1 MAGKDGAVPYREAAA
16 AVTRYRVQ
24 EEDCALPVRAEGK
37 GVAADVQLACCAVV
51 CRGPGRYRPP
61 RRHRCGRLYV
71 AAGVG
76 RGVRPA
82 WSPRTGL
89 GLRQTLRAL
98 LESHPGSSPP
108 TVTNTDPRDK
118 RSRKLRL
125 RRGRLCAV
133 LSLVCVY
140 LAGVLLLSSVS
151 IDPHYY
157 SNMPAGVGAAAR
169 GQAGGGGV
177 GGAGRRARSRLHW
190 CRPLHFLSPPG
201 PVVALVSFPG
211 SGNTWLRYLLQQA
224 TGVYTGSVYKDFGLL
239 KNGFPAESVCN
250 GSVLVVK
257 THESGAEAR
266 APFSRAVLLV
276 RAPAPAILAEFNRQS
291 GGHVGF
297 ASPDR
302 YHRNRGKYWESFV
315 RSMVAKWRALNLD
328 WLRNFPGELLVAR
341 YEALAAADAPAL
353 RAHLLRLLRFLRAD
367 AAVSAQQLAC
377 TVVRREGIYRRRR
390 RAAADAFDP
399 FSEDM
404 KRDLRAAE
412 DEVFAAIRDF
422 QLRQQRLLGAGVDP
436 GPGPTAQPPGS

>member
-1 MAGKDGAVPYREAAA
+1 MNDTERNNRGSCYIVALLTECYIADTSEHARVLTAREL
-16 AVTRYRVQ
+16 R
-24 EEDCALPVRAEGK
+24 CLPRETSLLVFVYSIRGLQLFSVFTKLHLSRAHGLRGIIGWLFVRKQAI
-37 GVAADVQLACCAVV
+37 
-51 CRGPGRYRPP
+51 GRYGST
-61 RRHRCGRLYV
+61 CGGGPL
-71 AAGVG
+71 
-76 RGVRPA
+76 
-82 WSPRTGL
+82 
-89 GLRQTLRAL
+89 Q
-98 LESHPGSSPP
+98 
-108 TVTNTDPRDK
+108 
-118 RSRKLRL
+118 KLRL

-157 SNMPAGVGAAAR
+157 SNGLAHSLRGGVGGRHLGSIEMPAGAR
-169 GQAGGGGV
+169 GQAGGGV

-257 THESGAEAR
+257 THESGPEAR

-276 RAPAPAILAEFNRQS
+276 RAPAAAIVAEFNRQS

-315 RSMVAKWRALNLD
+315 RSMVGKWRALNLD
-328 WLRNFPGELLVAR
+328 WLRSFPGELLVAR
-341 YEALAAADAPAL
+341 YEALAAADGPAL

-377 TVVRREGIYRRRR
+377 TVARREGIYRRRR

-436 GPGPTAQPPGS
+436 GPTGS